1 MEIMYERKEYIPY
14 TLEEAVEI
22 CKKLYIMYTK
32 ANVQVIRI
40 GLQPT
45 ETINEGKDIV
55 KWTIPSSL

>member
-1 MEIMYERKEYIPY
+1 MRLYPSLVIKDTPMEIMYERKEYIPY

-22 CKKLYIMYTK
+22 CKNYILCIQK

-45 ETINEGKDIV
+45 ETSK
-55 KWTIPSSL
+55 